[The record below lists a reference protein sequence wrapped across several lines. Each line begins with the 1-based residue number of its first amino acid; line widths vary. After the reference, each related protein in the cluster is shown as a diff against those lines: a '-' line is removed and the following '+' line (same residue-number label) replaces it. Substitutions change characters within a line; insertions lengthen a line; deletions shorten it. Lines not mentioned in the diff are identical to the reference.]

1 MELGFAHATCADL
14 RPQDTSAWLAE
25 VLIGLPHASSQHG
38 LGTRL
43 ENGAR
48 RTAAPIP
55 VRHRHRQL
63 PDWAEGGDVDGRAEL
78 LGAQKDSKAPAT
90 QGGWRHLVRVRV
102 RGGVAGVGVGVC
114 SGLAGRAGGGTS
126 TKYRAPLIKV
136 TAGVALRNGLAG
148 APSRWRRLV
157 TFLRGSAVA
166 GWSVGKPSRS
176 QSEKGTLALHSK

>member
-1 MELGFAHATCADL
+1 MLPAPISDHRTPVHGSQRFSSASHTPAASKAAAPGLRMVPGAQPHRSPSGIGIGSCPTGQKAVTLTVGPSCSAPRKTVRLQLPRAGGAT
-14 RPQDTSAWLAE
+14 WL
-25 VLIGLPHASSQHG
+25 G
-38 LGTRL
+38 LGL
-43 ENGAR
+43 
-48 RTAAPIP
+48 
-55 VRHRHRQL
+55 
-63 PDWAEGGDVDGRAEL
+63 
-78 LGAQKDSKAPAT
+78 
-90 QGGWRHLVRVRV
+90 
-102 RGGVAGVGVGVC
+102 GVAGVGVGVC

-148 APSRWRRLV
+148 APSRWRRLA

>member
-25 VLIGLPHASSQHG
+25 VLIGLPHASSQQG
-38 LGTRL
+38 RGTRL

-102 RGGVAGVGVGVC
+102 RGSRSRGRGMLRASRQGGRRHLDKVQGAADKGDRGRGVAQRARRRAEPLEKTRDV
-114 SGLAGRAGGGTS
+114 LAWLGR
-126 TKYRAPLIKV
+126 
-136 TAGVALRNGLAG
+136 
-148 APSRWRRLV
+148 RRLV
-157 TFLRGSAVA
+157 GGEALEVA
-166 GWSVGKPSRS
+166 EREGHAR
-176 QSEKGTLALHSK
+176 LA